1 MGCFSLQ
8 FLAACTL
15 GSSRIKIM
23 KVDGQCLKYDAP
35 MYVKEVL
42 VDYPGHAIFHSDT
55 VRKLGNRARPLQG
68 TLRLQSGQLYFLIP
82 LPQRERSLPS
92 RRPSSGTVSSSGRD
106 PVVDQQ
112 QQEGQNLKRK
122 VSFASTPSY
131 MESSSSEDKTQ
142 SFKEQKDLSLSK
154 PSVEVLPSPSSGVVR
169 LKMVVSK
176 RQLASVLKEGG
187 DTVSMV
193 EGLLSPLLREAEAAR
208 SDLRD
213 TSVGEVRSN
222 CAWRPALESIPESS
236 CPHQLALEGDN

>member
-23 KVDGQCLKYDAP
+23 TVDGQCLKYDAP

-68 TLRLQSGQLYFLIP
+68 TLRLQPGQLYFLIP
-82 LPQRERSLPS
+82 LPQRERNLPS
-92 RRPSSGTVSSSGRD
+92 RRPSSGTAGQV

-112 QQEGQNLKRK
+112 QQEGRNLKRK
-122 VSFASTPSY
+122 VSFACTPSY
-131 MESSSSEDKTQ
+131 MESSSS
-142 SFKEQKDLSLSK
+142 SKEQKDLSVSK
-154 PSVEVLPSPSSGVVR
+154 PSLVVLPSPSNGVVR

-213 TSVGEVRSN
+213 TSVGEVSSN

-236 CPHQLALEGDN
+236 CPHQQLADN